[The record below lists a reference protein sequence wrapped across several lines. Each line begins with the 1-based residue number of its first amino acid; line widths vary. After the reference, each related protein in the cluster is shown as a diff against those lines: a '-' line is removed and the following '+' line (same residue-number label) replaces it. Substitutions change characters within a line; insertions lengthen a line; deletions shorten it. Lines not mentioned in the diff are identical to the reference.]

1 MEARLKLRPG
11 SGLSSERRHTPCAQ
25 SGVSEEP
32 SQREKLDMRIRLSTA
47 ALAAATFIGAGCGHG
62 KSANDTVATR
72 DSAAAATANGSVVP
86 ASDTTHGAISATTQ
100 AIGPGIQ
107 VTTTDE
113 HNVNRAFDLKLTN
126 DDWARFL
133 KAADSVAALRA
144 RDPQVRAHLDSTIVG
159 ARTDDAGQKWLESDP
174 KVSAAI
180 TSANLTVKDYYR
192 LGIVTAEAVRFM
204 SNPKAAPPTPAGR
217 SNAEFVKN
225 HQADLEHLQAISKGG
240 TPSVR

>member
-1 MEARLKLRPG
+1 
-11 SGLSSERRHTPCAQ
+11 
-25 SGVSEEP
+25 
-32 SQREKLDMRIRLSTA
+32 MRIRLSTA

-62 KSANDTVATR
+62 NKANDTVAAR
-72 DSAAAATANGSVVP
+72 DSATAATANGSVVP
-86 ASDTTHGAISATTQ
+86 ASDTTHGAISATTN

-204 SNPKAAPPTPAGR
+204 NNPKSAPPTPAGR

-225 HQADLEHLQAISKGG
+225 HQADLEHLQAISQGS
-240 TPSVR
+240 PSVR

>member
-1 MEARLKLRPG
+1 
-11 SGLSSERRHTPCAQ
+11 
-25 SGVSEEP
+25 
-32 SQREKLDMRIRLSTA
+32 MRIRFSTTTVA
-47 ALAAATFIGAGCGHG
+47 AVTLIGVACGRGKAT
-62 KSANDTVATR
+62 NDSLATR
-72 DSAAAATANGSVVP
+72 DSATAATANGSVVP
-86 ASDTTHGAISATTQ
+86 ASDTTHGALSATTQ

-107 VTTTDE
+107 VTSTDE

-159 ARTDDAGQKWLESDP
+159 ARTDDAGQKWLEADP

-204 SNPKAAPPTPAGR
+204 NNPKSAPPTPAGR
-217 SNAEFVKN
+217 ANAEFVKN
-225 HQADLEHLQAISKGG
+225 HQADVEHLRAISQGA
-240 TPSVR
+240 PSVR

>member
-1 MEARLKLRPG
+1 
-11 SGLSSERRHTPCAQ
+11 
-25 SGVSEEP
+25 
-32 SQREKLDMRIRLSTA
+32 MRIRLSGA
-47 ALAAATFIGAGCGHG
+47 ALAAATFVGVGCGHG
-62 KSANDTVATR
+62 KRANDTVATR

-86 ASDTTHGAISATTQ
+86 ASDTTHGTISAKTE

-107 VTTTDE
+107 VTSTDE

-159 ARTDDAGQKWLESDP
+159 ARTDDAGQKWLEADP

-204 SNPKAAPPTPAGR
+204 NNPKSAPPTPAGR
-217 SNAEFVKN
+217 ANAEFVKN
-225 HQADLEHLQAISKGG
+225 HKADVEHLEAISQGA
-240 TPSVR
+240 PAIR